1 MKTNLLRFSLIKY
14 IGSKRALI
22 PWIVEVVDA
31 VGQGTEI
38 KQVVDLFSGSGRV
51 GHAFKSQGYFVASND
66 INAYAHILATSL
78 VQADRNQYPP
88 ELLQPM
94 FEHLMSLEGKEGY
107 FTQTF
112 CREARFFQPKNGARV
127 DAMRSE
133 IEIMAKDDP
142 VLRAILLTSLILAA
156 DRVDSTT
163 GVQMAYLKQWAPR
176 AHKDMELRYP
186 EILPGPGQAFKTDAL
201 ELASEVQGDLIYLDP
216 PYNQHAYLSNYHI
229 WETLVLQDQP
239 EAYGIARK
247 RIDCRTRK
255 SPFNSKRKAAEALQ
269 SVLQNI
275 NIENVLLSFSN
286 EGVFSVED
294 IAELMGQKG
303 QVTTLWREHK
313 RYIGARIGIY
323 NPSGKKVGKVSHT
336 KNREYLFLASPNPA
350 VHEAVAAQ
358 LAKST
363 EQLAAVV

>member
-1 MKTNLLRFSLIKY
+1 MIKY

-31 VGQGTEI
+31 VAEATEVR
-38 KQVVDLFSGSGRV
+38 QVVDLFSGSGRV
-51 GHAFKSQGYFVASND
+51 GHALKAQGYFVASND
-66 INAYAHILATSL
+66 INAYAHVLATCL
-78 VQADRNQYPP
+78 VQADRNTYSP
-88 ELLQPM
+88 EHIQPM
-94 FEHLMSLEGKEGY
+94 LEHLMGLEGKEGY

-127 DAMRSE
+127 DAMRAE
-133 IEIMAKDDP
+133 IEVMAKDDP
-142 VLRAILLTSLILAA
+142 VLKAILLTSLILAA

-186 EILPGPGQAFKTDAL
+186 DLLPGPGQAFRTDAL
-201 ELASEVQGDLIYLDP
+201 ELASEVSGDLIYLDP

-229 WETLVLQDQP
+229 WETLVLQDKP

-247 RIDCRTRK
+247 RVDCRTRK
-255 SPFNSKRKAAEALQ
+255 SPFNSKRKAADALH
-269 SVLQNI
+269 SVLDNI
-275 NIENVLLSFSN
+275 RIENVLLSFSN

-294 IAELMGQKG
+294 IGRLMSERG

-313 RYIGARIGIY
+313 RYVGARIGIY
-323 NPSGKKVGKVSHT
+323 NPSGKRVGKVSHT
-336 KNREYLFLASPNPA
+336 KNREYLFLSSPNPA
-350 VHEAVAAQ
+350 VHEAVEAQ
-358 LAKST
+358 MAKSS